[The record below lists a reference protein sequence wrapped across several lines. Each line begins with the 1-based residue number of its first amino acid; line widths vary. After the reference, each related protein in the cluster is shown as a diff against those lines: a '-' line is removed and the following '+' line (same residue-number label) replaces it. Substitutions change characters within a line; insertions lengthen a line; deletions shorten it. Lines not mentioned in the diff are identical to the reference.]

1 MFKCSVDERFS
12 WFVMLKCCYVVMLT
26 CYVEMVCYS
35 SFIAFNQRTKK
46 LGIKDKRKKSSITKE
61 KNTWAIRCGLL
72 LGRETQSIKM

>member
-1 MFKCSVDERFS
+1 MLKCSVDERFS

-46 LGIKDKRKKSSITKE
+46 LGIKDQKKEKFNHKRKEHMSKGVGCS
-61 KNTWAIRCGLL
+61 
-72 LGRETQSIKM
+72 

>member
-1 MFKCSVDERFS
+1 
-12 WFVMLKCCYVVMLT
+12 MLT

-61 KNTWAIRCGLL
+61 KNT
-72 LGRETQSIKM
+72 